1 MAWLTLMRSELMST
15 TFMRTFCIFVNN
27 LYCADL
33 NPYSKIQRGFDNYEK
48 NTGSKHPNWVQG
60 AVQKR
65 ASTGKVTLTDEQEE
79 LWQGNIKV
87 GTPAVTFSSAYCL
100 L

>member
-1 MAWLTLMRSELMST
+1 MTLMRSELMST
-15 TFMRTFCIFVNN
+15 TFMRTSCIFVNN